1 MSVRDKT
8 LPTLNHSGGAGR
20 PTKKSKKLIAALLE
34 AIEAGAPY
42 KIACASVGLSVDAFL
57 NWRREDPKFAA
68 KVEETAAKGTIS
80 RLKRI
85 DKHGDET
92 FAALAWLLERQ
103 HPSEFSRLEVQ
114 LGVAIQNNMSG
125 ANGKNFEIVVVE
137 DLEFMGLRQR
147 SEYTHNPDPDPPVR
161 EVETSVVRSQ
171 VAPELSG
178 HLSREGAPT
187 GIVISRSE
195 HEENERRSAR
205 IEAEV
210 DKLLELP
217 SKTEDTVESGE
228 KE

>member
-8 LPTLNHSGGAGR
+8 LPTLNHTGVAGR

-57 NWRREDPKFAA
+57 NWRREDPCFAA

-103 HPSEFSRLEVQ
+103 HPSEFSRPEVQ
-114 LGVAIQNNMSG
+114 LGIAIQNNMSS

-137 DLEFMGLRQR
+137 DLEYMALARR
-147 SEYTHNPDPDPPVR
+147 SDYTHHPDAEGPAR
-161 EVETSVVRSQ
+161 EVEATAVP
-171 VAPELSG
+171 AELSG
-178 HLSREGAPT
+178 HLSREGTPT

-195 HEENERRSAR
+195 HEENERRRYPSYQTHPADEVR
-205 IEAEV
+205 ICDE
-210 DKLLELP
+210 
-217 SKTEDTVESGE
+217 
-228 KE
+228 